1 MEMTIS
7 ISASVFFS
15 HFFFPFSNSPLE
27 MKRCFSSDLIQPICT
42 LCLSHPTFGTLWP
55 SDIFRAH
62 YHSHAVSFS
71 FFLPIFLLFFKK
83 KKKKKLEEEF
93 LNVFCTFSTPTSSP
107 AACCLAFFVYLT
119 SCSLL
124 NLLCRG
130 SPMTFLLLTSW
141 YFLLSLLNCFCHYQE
156 CLPFSRILYSV
167 LFFSLFIV
175 VKFSYIS
182 VVLVINYC

>member
-15 HFFFPFSNSPLE
+15 HFFFPSPTLLFKWRGVSPLILFNPCVPFVSLILLPLGHFDPQTSLE
-27 MKRCFSSDLIQPICT
+27 HITTVMPSPLVFFFLFSCFSS
-42 LCLSHPTFGTLWP
+42 
-55 SDIFRAH
+55 RE
-62 YHSHAVSFS
+62 
-71 FFLPIFLLFFKK
+71 
-83 KKKKKLEEEF
+83 KKKKLEEL
-93 LNVFCTFSTPTSSP
+93 LNVFCTFSTSTSSP

-119 SCSLL
+119 SSSLL
-124 NLLCRG
+124 NLLYRG

-156 CLPFSRILYSV
+156 CLAFSRILYSV
-167 LFFSLFIV
+167 LFFSLFIL

-182 VVLVINYC
+182 VVSVINYC